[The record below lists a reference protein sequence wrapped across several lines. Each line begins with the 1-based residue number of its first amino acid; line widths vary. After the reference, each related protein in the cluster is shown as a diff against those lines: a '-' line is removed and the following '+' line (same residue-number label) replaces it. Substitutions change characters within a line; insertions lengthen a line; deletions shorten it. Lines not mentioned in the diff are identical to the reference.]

1 MVQESGSREQTGDA
15 AAQSK
20 VPEVKICDVTLRDGM
35 QVLNRNALIP
45 VRMRLR
51 LAETLL
57 RARLPYLEVGSF
69 VNPQIVSAMQ
79 DTPELFASL
88 RPAAGQQL
96 AALVPKLKYYDQLK
110 LTPNVDTVALF
121 ISASESYSLVNTRMS
136 RAEAMKSAREVAA
149 AARSAGY
156 RVRAYLS
163 YAFREMASALGEMPL
178 ATIEELCGELLGMG
192 CEIVALSD
200 TDGRATPADVERVVR
215 HVGETL
221 GLEQMGVHLHDL
233 HGLGLVNSL
242 LAYQLGIRVFD
253 ASIGGLG
260 GNKIVENSVGNVAT
274 EELVNMFHGM
284 GVETG
289 IDFGFLL
296 RAGRI
301 VVDMANY
308 VGDPAPPSRIL
319 ADQVVGLGEARRRI
333 EMV

>member
-1 MVQESGSREQTGDA
+1 MAQESENRDQVAGAGEPR
-15 AAQSK
+15 K
-20 VPEVKICDVTLRDGM
+20 VPDVKICDVTLRDGM

-45 VRMRLR
+45 VKMRLR

-57 RARLPYLEVGSF
+57 RARLPYIEVGSF

-88 RPAAGQQL
+88 QPKSGQQL

-110 LTPNVDTVALF
+110 RASNVDTVALF
-121 ISASESYSLVNTRMS
+121 ISASEAYSLANTRMT
-136 RAEAMKSAREVAA
+136 RAEAVRSAREVALA
-149 AARSAGY
+149 AKGDGF

-163 YAFREMASALGEMPL
+163 YAFREMVTAPGRMPV
-178 ATIEELCGELLGMG
+178 AVVEELCGELLEMG
-192 CEIVALSD
+192 CENVALSD
-200 TDGRATPADVERVVR
+200 TDGRATPLDVERIVS
-215 HVGETL
+215 HVDRAI

-242 LAYQLGIRVFD
+242 RAYQLGIRVFD
-253 ASIGGLG
+253 CSIGGLG

-274 EELVNMFHGM
+274 EELVNMFRGM

-289 IDFGFLL
+289 IDFKSLL

-319 ADQVVGLGEARRRI
+319 ADRVVSLSEARQRI
-333 EMV
+333 DMV